1 MKLAAFFFAAALA
14 FGVEPP
20 KDVGDLFVTAV
31 QALADKDATAFLDHF
46 DSNMPGYA
54 AFRNDVTAL
63 LDRSEVVSTVAFVTD
78 EGDDSRRALQLDWY
92 VQIDQD
98 RPKRQLVKCTI
109 QRQGRKWKIVLFE
122 PLDFSKQP

>member
-1 MKLAAFFFAAALA
+1 VRLTAFFFAAALA
-14 FGVEPP
+14 LGVEPP
-20 KDVGDLFVTAV
+20 KDVGDFFVTAV
-31 QALADKDATAFLDHF
+31 QTLAEKDAAAFLDHF
-46 DSNMPGYA
+46 DPNMPGYA

-122 PLDFSKQP
+122 PLDFFK